1 MIAVIDYG
9 VGNLGSIQNM
19 LRKAGATAVVTRDAD
34 AIRAADKL
42 ILPGVGHFDYGMK
55 MLHETGLV
63 PLLNERVVEHKVP
76 ILGICLGMQLLGKGS
91 EEGAAPGLGW
101 IDARCIRFRPE
112 QMDARLKVPHMG
124 WTDIHPTQEDI
135 LFQEMHAEPRFYFV
149 HTYHLVCERK
159 EEVIAEARYGY
170 PFVCAVRHGHVAG
183 VQFHPEKSHKF
194 GLRLLRNF
202 SQS

>member
-9 VGNLGSIQNM
+9 VGNLGSIHNM
-19 LRKAGATAVVTRDAD
+19 LRKAGAESVVTRDAD

-42 ILPGVGHFDYGMK
+42 ILPGVGHFDYGMR

-63 PLLNERVVEHKVP
+63 PLLNERVMERKVP
-76 ILGICLGMQLLGKGS
+76 ILGICLGMQLLGQGS
-91 EEGAAPGLGW
+91 EEGTAPGLGW
-101 IDARCIRFRPE
+101 MAAHCIRFRQE

-124 WTDIHPTQEDI
+124 WTDVRPAQDDL
-135 LFQEMHAEPRFYFV
+135 LFQEMYAEPRFYFV
-149 HTYHLVCERK
+149 HTYHLVCDHRQD
-159 EEVIAEARYGY
+159 VLAEATYGY
-170 PFVCAVRHGHVAG
+170 PFVCAVRHGNVAG